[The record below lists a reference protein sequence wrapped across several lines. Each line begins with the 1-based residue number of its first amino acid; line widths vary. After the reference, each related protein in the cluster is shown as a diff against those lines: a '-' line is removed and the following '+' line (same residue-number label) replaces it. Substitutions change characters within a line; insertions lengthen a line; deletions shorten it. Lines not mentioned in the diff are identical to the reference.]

1 MKVENKFDY
10 QLYESS
16 STPHKLK
23 NMGAISSPE
32 YSRNKIPPQKFALW
46 VAIGGIVM
54 MFAAFTSA
62 YVVRRSAGNWLE
74 FKLPDI
80 FFLNTAVIVLSSLTL
95 HYSYVSFKKGNEKL
109 YKGLLITTFL
119 LGILFVV
126 LQYQGWQALNSIG
139 ATFTVN
145 PSSSFVYVISGLHA
159 AHVLG
164 GIAAVVVAMVHA
176 FVLPF
181 RPTIRRRQRFEIV
194 CQYWHFV
201 DVLWVYLVM
210 FFVVQS

>member
-1 MKVENKFDY
+1 
-10 QLYESS
+10 
-16 STPHKLK
+16 
-23 NMGAISSPE
+23 MGAITSPE
-32 YSRNKIPPQKFALW
+32 YNRSKIQPQKFALW
-46 VAIGGIVM
+46 VGIGSIIM

-80 FFLNTAVIVLSSLTL
+80 FFVNTAVIVLSSLTL
-95 HYSYVSFKKGNEKL
+95 HSAYTAFKKGNEKW
-109 YKGLLITTFL
+109 YKGLLIATFV
-119 LGILFVV
+119 LGISFVV
-126 LQYQGWQALNSIG
+126 LQYKGWQAMSAIG

-145 PSSSFVYVISGLHA
+145 PSSSFIYVISGLHA

-164 GIAAVVVAMVHA
+164 GIAALIVAMVHA

-181 RPTIRRRQRFEIV
+181 KPTIRRRQRFELV

-201 DVLWVYLVM
+201 DVLWVYLIGFFM
-210 FFVVQS
+210 FQS